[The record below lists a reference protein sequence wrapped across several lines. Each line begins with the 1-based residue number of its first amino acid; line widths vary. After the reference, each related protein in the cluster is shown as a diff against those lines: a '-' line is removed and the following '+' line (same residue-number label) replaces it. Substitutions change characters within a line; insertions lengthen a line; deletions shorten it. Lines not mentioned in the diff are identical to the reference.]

1 MQFEIIPYNIPES
14 IVFNY
19 DELKRELV
27 ERTEVYKTLVYTED
41 QIKEA
46 RSERA
51 AMNKLKD
58 ALNAE
63 RIRQQKIYMK
73 PFEEF
78 KAKVDDLIATI
89 NGASSLIDKQ
99 IKEYEEAEKKEKE
112 TAIQAMFETVGAQ
125 PFVTLSRVWNPKWLN
140 KSYTMKQI
148 EQDMRDF
155 VFRVSQEIMTL
166 NSIPEK
172 DVAIEYYK
180 KTLNLNDAIHAAQE
194 HARIE
199 QMKAQAA
206 AEAEER
212 RKEREEAARKAAEEA
227 QAAQTA
233 EPVNQAPEYKWTTFD
248 AYVSVEKA
256 LKLKKFCDAEGIK
269 LRPHKGE

>member
-1 MQFEIIPYNIPES
+1 MQFEIVPYQIPDAIA
-14 IVFNY
+14 FNY

-27 ERTEVYKTLVYTED
+27 ERTEIYKTLVYTDD

-51 AMNKLKD
+51 SMNKLKD

-89 NGASSLIDKQ
+89 NSASSLIDKQ
-99 IKEYEEAEKKEKE
+99 IKEYEENEKKAKE
-112 TAIQAMFETVGAQ
+112 EAIQALFETIGAQ

-148 EQDMRDF
+148 EQDMKDF
-155 VFRVSQEIMTL
+155 IYRVSQELMTL
-166 NSIPEK
+166 ASIPEK
-172 DVAIEYYK
+172 EVAVEYYK

-212 RKEREEAARKAAEEA
+212 RKEHEEAARKAAEEA

-233 EPVNQAPEYKWTTFD
+233 EPVDQAPERIWISFSAYLSKKEAYELKEFFD
-248 AYVSVEKA
+248 SKA
-256 LKLKKFCDAEGIK
+256 IRFKPIS
-269 LRPHKGE
+269 